1 MIRSASPDAPAL
13 PKLAVGTVAALV
25 AAKLLFHLAAIAQYG
40 YFRDELYY
48 LASTEHLAWGYV
60 EHPPFSIALL
70 ALVRSLLGD
79 SLPALRLVP
88 VLAGA
93 AVVLLTAILA
103 RRLGGGRFAQGIAA
117 LAAAMAPAFLGTGRY
132 YSMNALDLL
141 FWTAASLATLQAL
154 ERGRRR
160 DWAALGVLLGLGL
173 LNKISMGWFGG
184 GLAIGLIATRQRR
197 ALVGAG
203 PWLAAAIALA
213 LFAPHVLWQV
223 QNGWPT
229 VEFIRNATSLKMAAT
244 TPGDFLRDQIL
255 TMNPGT
261 APLWIAGL
269 VYGLIALRGR
279 PGQVFSWIYLSVL
292 VLLLA
297 QGHSRASYLVVAYPP
312 LLALGGVAV
321 ERFTG
326 AARRWVRPALA
337 ALIVVMGLV
346 AVPLALPVL
355 PVRTFVRYQSAL
367 GMAPRTEERNAM
379 GALPQDYADMFGWEE
394 MAALVAKAYG
404 RLTPAERGRC
414 LIFGQN
420 YGEAGAIDVIGRK
433 RGLPPAISGHNSYW
447 LWGPRRREWDVVI
460 IIGGD
465 RQDNAAFFDRVEI
478 VGQTRSEW
486 AMPYERGL
494 NVSIARG
501 PRMPLAQAWPLV
513 KQYI

>member
-1 MIRSASPDAPAL
+1 MIRSLGPEAPGL
-13 PKLAVGTVAALV
+13 PRLAVGTLATLLV
-25 AAKLLFHLAAIAQYG
+25 AKLLLHLAAIGHYG

-70 ALVRSLLGD
+70 ALVRSVLGD

-88 VLAGA
+88 ILSGA
-93 AVVLLTAILA
+93 AVVLLTAVLA

-117 LAAAMAPAFLGTGRY
+117 LAAVMAPAFLGTHRY

-141 FWTAASLATLQAL
+141 FWTLASLATLQAL
-154 ERGRRR
+154 ERGRAR
-160 DWAALGVLLGLGL
+160 DWSALGVLLGLGL
-173 LNKISMGWFGG
+173 LNKVSMAWYGG
-184 GLAIGLIATRQRR
+184 GLAIGLLATRQRR
-197 ALVGAG
+197 ALLGTG
-203 PWLAAAIALA
+203 PWLAGAIALA
-213 LFAPHVLWQV
+213 LFAPHVVWQI

-229 VEFIRNATSLKMAAT
+229 LEFIRNATSLKMAAT
-244 TPGDFLRDQIL
+244 TPGEFLRDQIL
-255 TMNPGT
+255 TLNPGA

-269 VYGLIALRGR
+269 IYGLVALRGR
-279 PGQVFSWIYLSVL
+279 PGQVLPWIYLSVL

-297 QGHSRASYLVVAYPP
+297 QGHSRASYLTVAYPP

-321 ERFTG
+321 ERWTG
-326 AARRWVRPALA
+326 ATRRWVRPALA
-337 ALIVVMGLV
+337 ALILLTGLV

-394 MAALVAKAYG
+394 MAALVARAYD
-404 RLTPAERGRC
+404 RLTPEERGRC

-433 RGLPPAISGHNSYW
+433 LGLPPAISGHNSYW
-447 LWGPRRREWDVVI
+447 LWGPRRREWEVVI

-465 RQDNAAFFDRVEI
+465 RKDNAAFFDRIEI

-494 NVSIARG
+494 DVSIARG
-501 PRMPLAQAWPLV
+501 PKMSLAEAWPRV